1 VVVGNYDDGSQ
12 RDLTGAE
19 TGTTYDSD
27 DPAIATV
34 DENGQVSAV
43 GNGTTTIAVTNGT
56 ETATVVVLVQMPTD
70 LSVVQDPVTESVDP
84 GAELAYRLIIT
95 NLGAETAREVQVEDR
110 LAQGSSYVSASGSGW
125 SCIEAGGVVSCYRPE
140 LGGGASAPIDIL
152 TQAPTQAGPT
162 SNTAAVRSGVEDGNT
177 GDNVAVQSFQVGET
191 DNADVDG
198 NGAADALSDG
208 LLIIRRLFGFSGAA
222 LTDGAV
228 GSGCTRC
235 DPTAIAAHI
244 DQIQEGLDV
253 DGNGL
258 TDALT
263 DGLLIIRYL
272 FGFSGTALTDGAVGA
287 GCTRCTA
294 EEISAYC
301 ATLVP

>member
-1 VVVGNYDDGSQ
+1 MVVVGNYDDGSQ

-152 TQAPTQAGPT
+152 TQAPTQGGPT
-162 SNTAAVRSGVEDGNT
+162 SNTAAIRSSVEDGNS
-177 GDNVAVQSFQVGET
+177 GDNVAVQRFQVGATNNDADGDGIPDTE
-191 DNADVDG
+191 DNCPGVANPGQEDFDNDGLGDVCDSDDDRADVDG
-198 NGAADALSDG
+198 NGVADALTNG
-208 LLIIRRLFGFSGAA
+208 RP
-222 LTDGAV
+222 
-228 GSGCTRC
+228 
-235 DPTAIAAHI
+235 PT
-244 DQIQEGLDV
+244 
-253 DGNGL
+253 
-258 TDALT
+258 
-263 DGLLIIRYL
+263 
-272 FGFSGTALTDGAVGA
+272 
-287 GCTRCTA
+287 
-294 EEISAYC
+294 
-301 ATLVP
+301 